1 MKDIPAKNSDLETL
15 IAQCRGGFPE
25 KSLYILELPIFNPEN
40 GFPFLREILS
50 CYAGLEEIRAGRC
63 VAAQNTDEEGARA
76 QNCYDYENLS
86 RAGASPQNQILR
98 AELIKTAQKLSP
110 DILGLKFNISAPEDI
125 PKAVEILNEILGQT
139 EIPLMLRGCGDDE
152 LDKLL
157 LPALADNAP
166 QTCIIA
172 SANENTY
179 KEIIP
184 HTAQKH
190 FVVLRSPI
198 DINLAKEINILSSD
212 LGQPLDKI
220 LIDTDIGGLGYGFEY
235 GYSIIEKIRLEGA
248 NDKYLNMPIISFAC
262 EEALKTKEAKSDD
275 FLPSFGNLSTRRIMF
290 ETAAASA
297 VRAAGA
303 NLIVI
308 NHPQTLKTM
317 KGLD

>member
-86 RAGASPQNQILR
+86 RAGASQSQISR

-125 PKAVEILNEILGQT
+125 PQAIEILKEILGQT
-139 EIPLMLRGCGDDE
+139 KIPLMLHGCGDDE

-157 LPALADNAP
+157 LPALAGSAAQN
-166 QTCIIA
+166 CIIA